1 MEKVFLE
8 SGVLGAGILACGG
21 FVIWLVKYMLTE
33 NKSDKERHCQE
44 IKDLQEMY
52 KFELSEDR
60 KVYVES
66 MNKVVGKLDTLEKD
80 VEVIKNKLA

>member
-1 MEKVFLE
+1 MEY
-8 SGVLGAGILACGG
+8 GVLGIGILALGG
-21 FVIWLVKYMLTE
+21 FASWLIKYMLME
-33 NKSDKERHCQE
+33 NKTDKERHYQE

-52 KFELSEDR
+52 KVELSEDR